1 MTAMTMYLVLLASL
15 VTVFVVKRIVVG
27 MDLAK

>member
-15 VTVFVVKRIVVG
+15 VTVLLVKRIVVG